1 MTTLQNSYLIDD
13 EMEYEVS
20 VQDLWSDEGSDNMSE
35 AVDLA
40 LTQLKYPNPNV
51 PEEEIVEHL
60 EEVWAERWYDYG

>member
-1 MTTLQNSYLIDD
+1 MTKLQNSYLIDE

-51 PEEEIVEHL
+51 PEEEIVENL